1 MSHADT
7 LESYMVRM
15 QLPHEQ
21 VSDDTWVI
29 APDSLRHARIIV
41 RIDEPIVLY
50 STPLF
55 GVNEATSDREGLY
68 RRLLEFN
75 DSLLH
80 CAYCLD
86 NNQIVLSG
94 AQQIEDLDFG
104 EFQAMVED
112 MSMALDSHLDQLA
125 PWRPTAVQEGT

>member
-7 LESYMVRM
+7 LESYMLRM
-15 QLPHEQ
+15 ELPHEQ
-21 VSDDTWVI
+21 VNDDTWVL
-29 APDSLRHARIIV
+29 APNSLRHARIIV
-41 RIDEPIVLY
+41 RIDDPIVLY

-55 GVNEATSDREGLY
+55 SVTEATPDRETLY

-75 DSLLH
+75 DTLLH
-80 CAYCLD
+80 CAYALD
-86 NNQIVLSG
+86 DSQIVLSG

-112 MSMALDSHLDQLA
+112 MSMALDSHLEQLIA
-125 PWRPTAVQEGT
+125 WRPATVQEGN